1 MPNTPPQGAALAN
14 LSFGQGDLLATP
26 LHIAQLV
33 GAVVNDGQV
42 RQPTILKGFVD
53 EKGTLTEAELPRTTT
68 AFSAKTAEALR
79 EMMVQTVQTGTGK
92 SARPV
97 TGGAGGKTGTAQT
110 GWKQEGAEVVQSWF
124 AGFYPAT
131 EPKYTVVV
139 LAEDADN
146 TGGQSS
152 AAFKQI
158 CEQLAALQNMVRLP

>member
-1 MPNTPPQGAALAN
+1 M
-14 LSFGQGDLLATP
+14 
-26 LHIAQLV
+26 
-33 GAVVNDGQV
+33 
-42 RQPTILKGFVD
+42 
-53 EKGTLTEAELPRTTT
+53 
-68 AFSAKTAEALR
+68 
-79 EMMVQTVQTGTGK
+79 QTGTGK